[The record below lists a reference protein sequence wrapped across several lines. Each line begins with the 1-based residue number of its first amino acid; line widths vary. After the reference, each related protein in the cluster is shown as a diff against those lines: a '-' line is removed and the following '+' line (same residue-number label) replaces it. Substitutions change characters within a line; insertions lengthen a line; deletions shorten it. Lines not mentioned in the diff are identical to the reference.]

1 MQGLK
6 NRLHGTFFCLN
17 LVLTPPTTA
26 FFMVFIHKNNAKLPV
41 TFYPTVNYVREVED
55 DHQT

>member
-1 MQGLK
+1 MAL
-6 NRLHGTFFCLN
+6 FFAQRSDHLLTYN
-17 LVLTPPTTA
+17 GITPPTTVFFSA
-26 FFMVFIHKNNAKLPV
+26 FRHKNNAKLPV